1 MSHELWLKEIDR
13 VKKDIMDIKHHIEFS
28 KVRLNV
34 LRGEVGKIEELAKN
48 TLCIYTTGSYGRHEA
63 SENSDLDLFFLD
75 ADEERP
81 TSNIDKTLI
90 NAKVIQ
96 ICRAMK
102 LPEFS
107 KDGGYLTIHNI
118 GDILLNLGSPI
129 DDYKNYF
136 TARMLL
142 LLESKPIYNE
152 ELHAKCIEKIIERY
166 FIDFPDHSKNFKAI
180 FLANDIIRFWKT
192 LCLNYEHGRNRR
204 VTEGDKDSVK
214 HKIVAHSKN
223 LKLKFSRKL
232 TCFSF
237 IIQLADFKGSI
248 TQKDLLN
255 MCMLTPVER
264 LMQVKKNNPEISEK
278 IQNALNSYQWFIDR
292 TQIPSEN
299 LLEWISDARERDEAF
314 NKSRQ
319 FGDEL
324 FSILQLVDKQNL
336 LSKLLI

>member
-1 MSHELWLKEIDR
+1 VEIKEH
-13 VKKDIMDIKHHIEFS
+13 VEYS
-28 KVRLNV
+28 KVRLSV
-34 LRGEVGKIEELAKN
+34 LRSQISKIDELSKN
-48 TLCIYTTGSYGRHEA
+48 NLCIYTTGSYGRHEA
-63 SENSDLDLFFLD
+63 SVNSDIDLFFLD
-75 ADEERP
+75 AKEEKP

-90 NAKVIQ
+90 NAEVIRL
-96 ICRAMK
+96 CRAMK

-118 GDILLNLGSPI
+118 GDILSNLGSPV

-152 ELHAKCIEKIIERY
+152 ELHAFCIQKIIERY

-192 LCLNYEHGRNRR
+192 LCLNYEHGRHRKII
-204 VTEGDKDSVK
+204 EGNPDSIND
-214 HKIVAHSKN
+214 KIVAHSKN

-237 IIQLADFKGSI
+237 IIQLADFKGTI
-248 TQKDLLN
+248 TQEDLLK

-264 LMQVKKNNPEISEK
+264 LLSIKEGNPNISDK
-278 IQNALNSYQWFIDR
+278 VQNALNSYQWFIDR
-292 TQIPSEN
+292 TQIPSKE
-299 LLEWISDARERDEAF
+299 LLSWISDSKERDSAF
-314 NKSRQ
+314 DKSRQ

-336 LSKLLI
+336 ISKLLI

>member
-1 MSHELWLKEIDR
+1 MNIKEH
-13 VKKDIMDIKHHIEFS
+13 VEFS
-28 KVRLNV
+28 KVRLNI
-34 LRGEVGKIEELAKN
+34 LQKEVANIEELSKN

-75 ADEERP
+75 AKEENP

-90 NAKVIQ
+90 NAQVIK

-118 GDILLNLGSPI
+118 GDILTNLGSPT

-142 LLESKPIYNE
+142 LLESKPIYNNQ
-152 ELHAKCIEKIIERY
+152 LHVACLEKIIERY
-166 FIDFPDHSKNFKAI
+166 FIDFPDHSQNFKAI

-192 LCLNYEHGRNRR
+192 LCLNYEHGRHSKVSEDN
-204 VTEGDKDSVK
+204 TDDAKN
-214 HKIVAHSKN
+214 KIVAHSKN

-248 TQKDLLN
+248 TQSDLLK
-255 MCMLTPVER
+255 MCLKSPVER
-264 LMQVKKNNPEISEK
+264 LLSIKATNPDISDK
-278 IQNALNSYQWFIDR
+278 VQNALNSYQWFIDR
-292 TQIPSEN
+292 TQIPSDD
-299 LLEWISDARERDEAF
+299 LLKWISDSQARDEAF
-314 NKSRQ
+314 NKSEI
-319 FGDEL
+319 FADEL
-324 FSILQLVDKQNL
+324 FYILQSVDKKNL

>member
-1 MSHELWLKEIDR
+1 MEI
-13 VKKDIMDIKHHIEFS
+13 KQHIEYS

-34 LRGEVGKIEELAKN
+34 LKDHISKIDELSKN
-48 TLCIYTTGSYGRHEA
+48 SLCIYTTGSYGRHEA

-75 ADEERP
+75 AEEEKP
-81 TSNIDKTLI
+81 TSNIDKMLI
-90 NAKVIQ
+90 NAEVIK

-118 GDILLNLGSPI
+118 GDILANLGSPT
-129 DDYKNYF
+129 DDFKNYF

-152 ELHAKCIEKIIERY
+152 RLHSNCIRKIIERY
-166 FIDFPDHSKNFKAI
+166 FFDFHDHSKNFKAI

-192 LCLNYEHGRNRR
+192 LCLNYEHGRHRK
-204 VTEGDKDSVK
+204 VIEGNSDSVK
-214 HKIVAHSKN
+214 NKIVAHSKN

-248 TQKDLLN
+248 TQDDLLN

-264 LMQVKKNNPEISEK
+264 LMAVKQNNSQIADK
-278 IQNALNSYQWFIDR
+278 VQNALNTYQWFIDR
-292 TQIPSEN
+292 TQIPSEE
-299 LLEWISDARERDEAF
+299 LLSWISDAKARHEAF
-314 NKSRQ
+314 DKSKQ
-319 FGDEL
+319 FADEL
-324 FSILQLVDKQNL
+324 FYILESVDKQNL

>member
-1 MSHELWLKEIDR
+1 MEI
-13 VKKDIMDIKHHIEFS
+13 KQHIEFS

-34 LRGEVGKIEELAKN
+34 LRKEIINIDELSKN
-48 TLCIYTTGSYGRHEA
+48 SLCIYATGSYGRHEA
-63 SENSDLDLFFLD
+63 SENSDIDLFFLD
-75 ADEERP
+75 AKEESP

-90 NAKVIQ
+90 NAQVIKT
-96 ICRAMK
+96 CRAMK

-118 GDILLNLGSPI
+118 KDILFNLGSPV

-152 ELHAKCIEKIIERY
+152 ELHELCIKKIIERY

-192 LCLNYEHGRNRR
+192 LCLNYEHGRHRK
-204 VTEGDKDSVK
+204 TIEGNEDSAK
-214 HKIVAHSKN
+214 NKIVAHSKN

-248 TQKDLLN
+248 TQDHLLK
-255 MCMLTPVER
+255 MCLLTPVER
-264 LMQVKKNNPEISEK
+264 LLSIKETHPEIADK
-278 IQNALNSYQWFIDR
+278 VQNALNSYQWFIDR
-292 TQIPSEN
+292 TQIPSED
-299 LLEWISDARERDEAF
+299 LLKWISDSQARDEAF
-314 NKSRQ
+314 KKSEQ

-324 FSILQLVDKQNL
+324 FYILQSVDKRNL
-336 LSKLLI
+336 IVKLLI

>member
-1 MSHELWLKEIDR
+1 MEIKE
-13 VKKDIMDIKHHIEFS
+13 HIEFS

-34 LRGEVGKIEELAKN
+34 LRTEIGKIQELSKN
-48 TLCIYTTGSYGRHEA
+48 NLCIYTTGSYGRHEA
-63 SENSDLDLFFLD
+63 SENSDIDLFFLD
-75 ADEERP
+75 AEEDKP

-90 NAKVIQ
+90 NAEVIKT
-96 ICRAMK
+96 CRAMR

-118 GDILLNLGSPI
+118 GDILANLGSPI

-152 ELHAKCIEKIIERY
+152 ELHTKCLEKIIERY

-192 LCLNYEHGRNRR
+192 LCLNYEHSRHRK
-204 VTEGDKDSVK
+204 VIEGNPESIR
-214 HKIVAHSKN
+214 HKNVAHTKN

-248 TQKDLLN
+248 TQNDLLQ
-255 MCMLTPVER
+255 MCLLTPVER
-264 LMQVKKNNPEISEK
+264 LLKVKVSNPNISDK

-292 TQIPSEN
+292 TQIQSEK
-299 LLEWISDARERDEAF
+299 LLEWISDSQARDEAF
-314 NKSRQ
+314 DKSRQ
-319 FGDEL
+319 FADEL
-324 FSILQLVDKQNL
+324 FYILESVDKQKL